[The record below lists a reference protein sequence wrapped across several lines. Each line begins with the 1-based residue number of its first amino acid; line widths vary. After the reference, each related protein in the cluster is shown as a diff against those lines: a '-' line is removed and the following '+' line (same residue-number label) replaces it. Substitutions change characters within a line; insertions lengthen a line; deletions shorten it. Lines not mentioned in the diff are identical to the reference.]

1 MKKMLAF
8 AIIAALALL
17 VLSGC
22 ASHIEDTNGSDDFSL
37 QTITDQNIISGMSSI
52 SVSSTKS
59 SNSSRTT
66 LKVGKF
72 SGVKTLEKLQSGS
85 YEFTVTFNAE
95 AGNCR
100 LVICDDENILSDID
114 IEAKD
119 QTITVKS
126 NDSKLY
132 LKIAGESA
140 KFDIEYS
147 YKKIS

>member
-114 IEAKD
+114 IGAKD